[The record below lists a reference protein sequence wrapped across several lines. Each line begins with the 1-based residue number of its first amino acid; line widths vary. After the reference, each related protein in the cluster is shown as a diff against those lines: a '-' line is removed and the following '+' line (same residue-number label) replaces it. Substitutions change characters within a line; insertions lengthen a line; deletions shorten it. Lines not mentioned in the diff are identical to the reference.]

1 MRLLRRGDPGRETP
15 VAEIDGTFYDAAP
28 VGDFGPGFWAEG
40 GPQRLRRLAAEG
52 ALTPVGDTVGDT
64 VDDAAESPAGIRRF
78 GSPVVAPSA
87 VICIGQNYAAH
98 AAESGA
104 EPPQRP
110 IIFLKTPNTVA
121 GPHDEVTIARGSE
134 RTDWEVEL
142 GIVIG
147 RPAEYCGSREEAAAC
162 IGGYVL
168 ANDLSERTFQLVD
181 SGGQWSKGK
190 CSPGYMPLG
199 PWIATADEFDPS
211 DVRLRS
217 WVNGEPRQDSRT
229 SDMIFD
235 CPEVVRDLSQHMRL
249 EPGDVI
255 STGTPEG
262 VALSGRFPYIG
273 PGDVVEVE
281 IEGLGRQRQQYR
293 LWEETR

>member
-1 MRLLRRGDPGRETP
+1 MKLLRRGERGFETP
-15 VAEIDGTFYDAAP
+15 LAEIGGVLYDASP
-28 VGDFGPGFWAEG
+28 EGDFGPDFWRSG
-40 GPQRLRRLAAEG
+40 GPSRLAKLAEAG
-52 ALTPVGDTVGDT
+52 LLTPVTLE
-64 VDDAAESPAGIRRF
+64 ESVRY
-78 GSPVVAPSA
+78 GSPVAATSA

-104 EPPQRP
+104 EPPEQP
-110 IIFLKTPNTVA
+110 IVFFKTPNTVA
-121 GPHDEVTIARGSE
+121 GPYDKVTIARGSE
-134 RTDWEVEL
+134 KTDWEVEL

-147 RPAEYCGSREEAAAC
+147 STVSYCDSTEEAAQH

-168 ANDLSERTFQLVD
+168 ANDLSERTFQLEI

-199 PWIATADEFDPS
+199 PWVVTADEFDPS
-211 DVRLRS
+211 DLGIRS
-217 WVNGEPRQDSRT
+217 WVNGQPRQDSRT

-235 CPEVVRDLSQHMRL
+235 CAEIVRDLSQYMQL

-262 VALSGRFPYIG
+262 VAVSGRFPYLTA
-273 PGDVVEVE
+273 GDVVEVE
-281 IEGLGRQRQQYR
+281 IDGLGRQRQSYTP
-293 LWEETR
+293 WENQQ